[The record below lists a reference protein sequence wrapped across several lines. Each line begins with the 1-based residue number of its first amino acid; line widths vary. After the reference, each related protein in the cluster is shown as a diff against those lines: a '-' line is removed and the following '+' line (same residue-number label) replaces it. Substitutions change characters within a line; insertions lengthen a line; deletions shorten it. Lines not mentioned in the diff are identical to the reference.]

1 MIFAVAWNRF
11 LNLMHDRAA
20 FVLAFVVPIVFF
32 SVFALIFG
40 GTRSATRRVG
50 LILVDED
57 SSENSRRFAAAL
69 TAEKG
74 LAVETTRAVAGSPKA
89 IPYDRGSAVAA
100 VREGKVSVALVI
112 PKEFGQSPLTFG
124 GRPEGKKARLILYA
138 DTADPVAPQLVT
150 GVLQR
155 VVVTALPGALAQ
167 AGMEAM
173 DRWGGGLTLEQ
184 RETLEKNIAMIPT
197 PTASGSPASGAA
209 SAQTPGFLDV
219 EVQDVL
225 GETKKNPTA
234 TLLAAGLGVMF
245 LLFSAAGAGGAL
257 IEEAESG
264 TLDRILATRVTMTP
278 LLLGKLLYLFSVAFM
293 QLTVMFVWGEI
304 FFGVELHRHI
314 WGFLIMSIATGLATS
329 SFGLVLAGL
338 SRSRMQLVA
347 LSNLIILV
355 MSAVGG
361 SMVPRYLL
369 SESIQ
374 KLGLWTINAWA
385 IDGFLKVFW
394 REEPLTHL
402 WPQVLVLLAAA
413 VGLFLLARRLAG
425 RWERA

>member
-1 MIFAVAWNRF
+1 MIFAVARNRF
-11 LNLMHDRAA
+11 LNLKHDRAA

-69 TAEKG
+69 AAEKG
-74 LAVETTRAVAGSPKA
+74 LAVETARTVASSPDSVL
-89 IPYDRGSAVAA
+89 YDRDSAVAA
-100 VREGKVSVALVI
+100 VRGGRVSVALLI
-112 PKEFGQSPLTFG
+112 PKGFGESPLTFANSG
-124 GRPEGKKARLILYA
+124 DKKPRLILYA

-150 GVLQR
+150 GVIQR
-155 VVVTALPGALAQ
+155 VVVTAIPDALARAGIQ
-167 AGMEAM
+167 AI
-173 DRWGGGLTLEQ
+173 DRWGGGLTAEQ
-184 RETLEKNIAMIPT
+184 REKLEASSATLRTPG
-197 PTASGSPASGAA
+197 PTAAPGPGTS
-209 SAQTPGFLDV
+209 SAQAPGVLDIEV
-219 EVQDVL
+219 EDVL
-225 GETKKNPTA
+225 GQAKQNPTS

-264 TLDRILATRVTMTP
+264 TLDRILATRVSMTP
-278 LLLGKLLYLFSVAFM
+278 LLLGKLLYLCSVAFI

-314 WGFLIMSIATGLATS
+314 GGFVIISIATALATS
-329 SFGLVLAGL
+329 TFGLVLAAL

-361 SMVPRYLL
+361 SMVPRYFL

-394 REEPLTHL
+394 REEPVSHL
-402 WPQVLVLLAAA
+402 WPQVLVLLLAAA
-413 VGLFLLARRLAG
+413 VLFLLARRLAR
-425 RWERA
+425 RWEFEN